1 MRADVAPGATLPDY
15 ELPDHTNT
23 RRRLSELQGN
33 DPMILVLARG
43 LYCPKCREQHRELVA
58 LHTQIAVAYTQIVTT
73 TTEDVA
79 DLNAFRDL
87 VGAQWT
93 FLSDAAREVQRD
105 LAIQE
110 SPPLGARQLPLHA
123 RERLLPARPVGRLRR
138 PLRLRRARA
147 RHRGGAAAQERRM
160 TEALRAEWTTLRTL
174 ASTRWLLIGAV
185 ALTVALSVGVD
196 TALHL
201 TADSRQ
207 DPTKLS
213 LTGIDVGQAV
223 IAVLAVLA
231 ISDEYATG
239 MIRITLTAVPRRLTP
254 LTAKAANI
262 AAHTFVAGLLAV
274 AGCLLAGRLMLPG
287 AGLDA
292 AHGYALV
299 SISHGPTLRAAFG
312 SVLYLTLIA
321 LLSLG
326 VATAIRD
333 TAVSIGLVLGL
344 LYVLPILAQ
353 AVADPMRRH
362 LQQIAPMT
370 AGLAI
375 QATTNLHSQP
385 LTPWAGLG
393 VLAAWTT
400 GALLAGSLSL
410 RTRDA

>member
-1 MRADVAPGATLPDY
+1 
-15 ELPDHTNT
+15 
-23 RRRLSELQGN
+23 
-33 DPMILVLARG
+33 
-43 LYCPKCREQHRELVA
+43 
-58 LHTQIAVAYTQIVTT
+58 
-73 TTEDVA
+73 
-79 DLNAFRDL
+79 
-87 VGAQWT
+87 
-93 FLSDAAREVQRD
+93 
-105 LAIQE
+105 
-110 SPPLGARQLPLHA
+110 
-123 RERLLPARPVGRLRR
+123 
-138 PLRLRRARA
+138 
-147 RHRGGAAAQERRM
+147 M
-160 TEALRAEWTTLRTL
+160 TEALRAEWTKLRTL
-174 ASTRWLLIGAV
+174 DSTRWLLIGAV

-196 TALHL
+196 AALHV

-207 DPTKLS
+207 DPTRLS

-239 MIRITLTAVPRRLTP
+239 MIRITLTAVPRRLIL
-254 LTAKAANI
+254 LTAKAASLAALTFI
-262 AAHTFVAGLLAV
+262 AALLAV

-299 SISHGPTLRAAFG
+299 SISHGPTLRAAIG
-312 SVLYLTLIA
+312 SALYLTLIA

-326 VATAIRD
+326 IATAIRD
-333 TAVSIGLVLGL
+333 TAVSIGAVLGL
-344 LYVLPILAQ
+344 LYMLPILAQ
-353 AVADPMRRH
+353 AVSEPLRRH

-393 VLAAWTT
+393 VLTAWTT
-400 GALLAGSLSL
+400 GALLAGGLSL